1 LLCLLSVSESLQD
14 VVERSEKLSLSFIV
28 FGTRA
33 FFVSFFIKKK
43 IEIILGV
50 ADSLLLLFL
59 KEEIYSRIDIF

>member
-1 LLCLLSVSESLQD
+1 